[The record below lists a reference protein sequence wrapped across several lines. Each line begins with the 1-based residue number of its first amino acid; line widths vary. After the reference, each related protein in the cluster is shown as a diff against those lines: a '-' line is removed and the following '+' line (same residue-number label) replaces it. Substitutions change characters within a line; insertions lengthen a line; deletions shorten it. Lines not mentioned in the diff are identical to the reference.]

1 MTDKQKPNRIEEVE
15 TQVKQKAN
23 EKVGF
28 PSKTAKNRPKLAL
41 TRAWLVYEVV
51 SGIIY
56 CKAAKL
62 GQSERAVGMWW

>member
-1 MTDKQKPNRIEEVE
+1 M
-15 TQVKQKAN
+15 
-23 EKVGF
+23 GF

-62 GQSERAVGMWW
+62 GQSERAVGMWWKAVSATMEARNRRILFSSSEGK